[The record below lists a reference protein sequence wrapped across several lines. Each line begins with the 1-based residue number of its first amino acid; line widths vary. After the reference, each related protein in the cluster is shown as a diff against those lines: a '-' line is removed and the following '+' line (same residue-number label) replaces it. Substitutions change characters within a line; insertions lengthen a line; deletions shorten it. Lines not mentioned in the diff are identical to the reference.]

1 MMAILFGIT
10 GLFIG
15 GLIGGWLGAMAC
27 GIVGLFIGAL
37 IKSGNHGQRDV
48 LVPMHGQSGAS
59 GARFANRE
67 SGLEDPAALRS
78 HVWALTREVAELETE
93 VKRLRSL
100 IEVAPP
106 ATAAA
111 SQSAAAA
118 PLPAETPTP
127 PLETAPVPAKAQ
139 VASPPAPV
147 ATEPEQVAPESVS
160 AVSLPESAP
169 EPAAA
174 WGRPAQALPE
184 PVRAAVILET
194 AAPDSPA
201 PEPSF
206 LSRLL
211 AGNIVAKLGV
221 VILFFGVGFLLKF
234 AYDHGMMPPELRVLG
249 TATAAAAMFILGWR
263 LQAKRRLYGLIL
275 QGGASGLAYLDC
287 FFALKTYGFISPTIG
302 FALFTALGVATTFTA
317 VRQDAVVLAV
327 LGLVGA
333 FLAPILASTGKGSH
347 VLLFSYYLL
356 LNLFILG
363 VSWFKSWRILN
374 LTGFIFTFI
383 VGLLWGVQFYRPEL
397 FQSVEPFVLAF
408 FAIYVVIPVLF
419 ATRQPPELK
428 GLVDGTLVFGVPAA
442 VAVMQA
448 GLVRDM
454 EYGLAWSAAG
464 AAVIYALLAFA
475 MRKREMMRLLSET
488 YAALAVGLATLAV
501 FFGFDAYPTFALW
514 TLEGAA
520 ILWVGLR
527 QDRPLA
533 RAFGILV
540 QLAGAILFLTEFA
553 TIARSHPVLNDA
565 IYGCLF
571 VTVAGLFS
579 AQLLRRYAD
588 RLRAWEG
595 GVDTL
600 ALLWA
605 AVWWSIGGLDALHHG
620 VSANLWPA
628 SMALFFTA
636 TALAVEFAGAHLQ
649 WAALRRLG
657 MALPLALLAA
667 TAAKAHISHD
677 PLSDLGL
684 FAWPIGFAAAFWI
697 IHRQERDGIALGARP
712 AYTAT
717 WLLLAALATWEEAW
731 LLSNRDY
738 LDCMTLALAGYAAAY
753 LRYNLRERNADNP
766 FRASNAVLLW
776 SAFFWFAATLGQA
789 EKHLSGGELIA
800 AMLGVLALSV
810 LAYELAGS
818 ILRWSGLRR
827 GATIAWIAM
836 PAAVAGQFF
845 HGVHPL
851 ASWGWL
857 AWPAILAV
865 SMWIFRRQEIQA
877 PVPGATAM
885 RGLSV
890 WLPVALATVE
900 LVWWTGEWDLGRAW
914 HTAAYCLPAAL
925 MLLAMPAWANNW
937 PVRGNE
943 RTYRN
948 GLLWPLYLLVAAWL
962 LYANVRS
969 PGAMSPLPYLPLA
982 NPLDATV
989 ALALYAALRLRNW
1002 TGEEASSLQQAI
1014 DRMLAIFG
1022 FFWINAIALRSIH
1035 FWSGVP
1041 YRIDALMASM
1051 LVQATFSLLWTG
1063 TAMALMIAARR
1074 QAKRALWAA
1083 GAVLLGI
1090 VVLKLF
1096 LVDLANSG
1104 TIARIVSFIGVGGLL
1119 LAIGYLAPVPPGTK
1133 ESEGTN

>member
-1 MMAILFGIT
+1 MIAILFGVI

-15 GLIGGWLGAMAC
+15 GLIGSWPGAITF
-27 GIVGLFIGAL
+27 GIIGLVIGAL
-37 IKSGNHGQRDV
+37 VTSRNRGQRDA

-67 SGLEDPAALRS
+67 SALEDPAALRS

-93 VKRLRSL
+93 VKRLRGL
-100 IEVAPP
+100 IEAAPP

-111 SQSAAAA
+111 APPAADA
-118 PLPAETPTP
+118 PLPAATVEPTLEATPIP
-127 PLETAPVPAKAQ
+127 DEAAVAVPLAPAAG
-139 VASPPAPV
+139 
-147 ATEPEQVAPESVS
+147 EPMQAAPESVPAPS
-160 AVSLPESAP
+160 MPESAA

-174 WGRPAQALPE
+174 WGRAVQALPE
-184 PVRAAVILET
+184 PVRAAVKLET
-194 AAPDSPA
+194 AEPDSPA

-234 AYDHGMMPPELRVLG
+234 AYDYGMMPPELRVLG
-249 TATAAAAMFILGWR
+249 TAAAAAAMFFIGWR

-363 VSWFKSWRILN
+363 VSWFKSWRVLN

-383 VGLLWGVQFYRPEL
+383 VGLLWGMQFYRPEL
-397 FQSVEPFVLAF
+397 FNSVEPFVLAF

-448 GLVRDM
+448 GLVRNM
-454 EYGLAWSAAG
+454 EYGLAFSAAG
-464 AAVIYALLAFA
+464 AAGVYALLAFV
-475 MRKREMMRLLSET
+475 MHRRETMRLLAET
-488 YAALAVGLATLAV
+488 YAALSLGLATLAV
-501 FFGFDAYPTFALW
+501 FFGFDAYPTFAIW
-514 TLEGAA
+514 TLEGSA
-520 ILWVGLR
+520 IIWVGLR
-527 QDRPLA
+527 QNRPLA
-533 RAFGILV
+533 RAFGMLV
-540 QLAGAILFLTEFA
+540 QLAGAVLFLTEYA
-553 TIARSHPVLNDA
+553 TLARSHPVLNDA
-565 IYGCLF
+565 VYGCVF
-571 VTVAGLFS
+571 VTVAGLFT
-579 AQLLRRYAD
+579 ARLLRSHAE
-588 RLRAWEG
+588 RLGTWEAEL
-595 GVDTL
+595 DTV

-605 AVWWSIGGLDALHHG
+605 AAWWSLGGLDALHHG
-620 VSANLWPA
+620 VSAKLWPA

-636 TALAVEFAGAHLQ
+636 SALVAEVSGSRLQ
-649 WAALRRLG
+649 WATLRRLG
-657 MALPLALLAA
+657 LALPLALLVA
-667 TAAKAHISHD
+667 TAAKANISHD

-712 AYTAT
+712 AYAAT
-717 WLLLAALATWEEAW
+717 WILLAALATWEEVW

-738 LDCMTLALAGYAAAY
+738 LDCMTLALAGHAAAY
-753 LRYNLRERNADNP
+753 LRYNLRERDADSP

-800 AMLGVLALSV
+800 AMLGVVALSV

-818 ILRWSGLRR
+818 ILRWDALRR

-836 PAAVAGQFF
+836 PAAAAGQFL

-851 ASWGWL
+851 AAWGWL

-865 SMWIFRRQEIQA
+865 SLWVFRRQEIQA
-877 PVPGATAM
+877 PVPGATLM

-890 WLPVALATVE
+890 WLPVALATIE
-900 LVWWTGEWDLGRAW
+900 LVWRTGEWDLGRAW

-925 MLLAMPAWANNW
+925 MLLAMPTWAHNW

-1002 TGEEASSLQQAI
+1002 NGEANSSAQKAI
-1014 DRMLAIFG
+1014 DWLLALFG

-1041 YRIDALMASM
+1041 YRIDALMASV
-1051 LVQATFSLLWTG
+1051 LVQATFSLLWAG

-1074 QAKRALWAA
+1074 QARRALWAT
-1083 GAVLLGI
+1083 GAVLLGV

-1104 TIARIVSFIGVGGLL
+1104 TIARIVSFTGVGGLL

-1133 ESEGTN
+1133 ESEGKN